1 MSKEIDFSSAA
12 TLLEKNHVLPHEV
25 SSLLE
30 KSTTKSSLDEASLTK
45 ARNFLNGLVE
55 AAYKEL
61 DDKIIEA
68 KEFEAQ
74 NRGTWQQVVADMSR
88 LGQQI
93 ADHIRRAAEATAC
106 IAEMGRQID
115 AVKQQRTD
123 AYAAYLKVY
132 NVNYADMT
140 IKQNDLDVFDF
151 LIKTT
156 KTMCDEQAVF
166 LQGGHHTVQMCENKD
181 EVSLRFSDSALQS
194 KSIGC

>member
-1 MSKEIDFSSAA
+1 MSKEIDFSKAA
-12 TLLEKNHVLPHEV
+12 KMLQQKHVLPHEV
-25 SSLLE
+25 SSLLD
-30 KSTTKSSLDEASLTK
+30 KSTATASLDEDSLAK
-45 ARNFLNGLVE
+45 ARKFLNGLVE

-74 NRGTWQQVVADMSR
+74 NRGTWQQVVADMAR

-93 ADHIRRAAEATAC
+93 ANHIRMAAEATAC

-151 LIKTT
+151 F
-156 KTMCDEQAVF
+156 DQN
-166 LQGGHHTVQMCENKD
+166 H
-181 EVSLRFSDSALQS
+181 
-194 KSIGC
+194 